1 MTYKYK
7 SALMVIPPP
16 PPPLEPTGSV
26 YANPGLPRADF
37 INAAGHEISLTL
49 KDMRAILVAGTM
61 PHPDNIP
68 FPDLRA
74 GFRAALKLM
83 PHTHSDMTNADVIA
97 AYNSHPDDPH
107 PYARITPA

>member
-1 MTYKYK
+1 MTYNYK
-7 SALMVIPPP
+7 AARLVLPPP

-26 YANPGLPRADF
+26 YANPGIPRADF
-37 INAAGHEISLTL
+37 INAAGQEISLSL
-49 KDMRAILVAGTM
+49 KDMRAILVMGTS
-61 PHPDNIP
+61 PRPDNIP

-83 PHTHSDMTNADVIA
+83 PHTHNDMSNADVMA

-107 PYARITPA
+107 PYPSI